1 MGPDWTIALDDALVE
16 RYPRCQVCGRA
27 AQTLDAFLVS
37 GLVVMVS
44 RCQRCAADK
53 AGRALLARLAQRR
66 TRRGVRAR
74 QSSTD
79 CVVRDL
85 VPVVPTR
92 AGETNKPLGILKGFG
107 RGAHARPGAPTTG
120 AR

>member
-44 RCQRCAADK
+44 RCQRCAVQDK
-53 AGRALLARLAQRR
+53 AGEHSWHGSPSVR
-66 TRRGVRAR
+66 TRRGVR
-74 QSSTD
+74 
-79 CVVRDL
+79 
-85 VPVVPTR
+85 
-92 AGETNKPLGILKGFG
+92 
-107 RGAHARPGAPTTG
+107 GAPVLD
-120 AR
+120 